1 VYRYPCAVLRN
12 ERGRCRGHAAIYVE
26 VIGFVRVQV
35 QTNEHGGR
43 NLSESGD
50 QEPDETLSPE
60 EATEMERTA
69 FVEAQAK
76 QTNEHDNKQDNVA
89 TEGDN
94 DVKFGAV
101 EVGYHTSGIED
112 DHVDMFE

>member
-1 VYRYPCAVLRN
+1 
-12 ERGRCRGHAAIYVE
+12 
-26 VIGFVRVQV
+26 
-35 QTNEHGGR
+35 
-43 NLSESGD
+43 
-50 QEPDETLSPE
+50 
-60 EATEMERTA
+60 MERTA